1 MILFGANDIDGKSIY
16 IMDEKFDLSLTLLE
30 STSHWHLIYSPK
42 MFLVHKINR
51 WTTRIR
57 LFSILNESVC
67 VCVCLLMLR
76 WEISLISHH
85 EIEFMLKRLWRY
97 YQRKIVDSKNVTR
110 LVALKI

>member
-67 VCVCLLMLR
+67 VCVPFDA
-76 WEISLISHH
+76 SLGNITDFPSWNRIHAQKTLAVLST
-85 EIEFMLKRLWRY
+85 ENYW
-97 YQRKIVDSKNVTR
+97 
-110 LVALKI
+110 